1 MMLESIFDLDI
12 RSLFG
17 FRKYVCLFNL
27 TIMWVTIRDGNGM
40 SFFGYLPR
48 S

>member
-17 FRKYVCLFNL
+17 FRKDVCLFNL
-27 TIMWVTIRDGNGM
+27 TIRDGNGVG
-40 SFFGYLPR
+40 FFGYLPR